1 MQPVDLRV
9 VPWHFVLV
17 QTEYLLSCG
26 CERLMLWQKHWERW
40 PRARGWLQGRCHSAL
55 SHLLSDLETVPTVS
69 HHVGLF
75 PGDRSWQAFGKRFG
89 GHVKKSLIKS
99 PSILFSVQM
108 LPLWK
113 KGPSPSSWVCLGQYI
128 LSAVCISCPNNFR
141 TQHLIIALLILE
153 SSRFSTE
160 ERWCGSLLIN
170 TCSQM
175 GWLRL
180 VSRVMEQEMDDND
193 AAHAGSWDG
202 THP

>member
-75 PGDRSWQAFGKRFG
+75 PGDRSWHAFGKRFG

-113 KGPSPSSWVCLGQYI
+113 KGPSPSSWVCLGRYI
-128 LSAVCISCPNNFR
+128 LSAVCYQFSQQLQNTAFNNSTFNSGKLKVLHGR
-141 TQHLIIALLILE
+141 KVMWF
-153 SSRFSTE
+153 SSYKHVLPD
-160 ERWCGSLLIN
+160 G
-170 TCSQM
+170 M
-175 GWLRL
+175 
-180 VSRVMEQEMDDND
+180 
-193 AAHAGSWDG
+193 AASGE
-202 THP
+202 